1 LRNSALVLLT
11 LTCSMAF
18 GQGYSLP
25 GLQLVQP
32 NPNSGR
38 PMLVNTPCGSPE
50 NGMENWEIPI
60 LVYSDARIE
69 HYVDGPCIIAS
80 VQLGFER
87 SGKYDVRVYT
97 FYKAKDGFCNGY
109 PTLLSK
115 PEFMRECRRVIYK
128 TRRLSVDTRH
138 KTMIVTGVF
147 ALDEEGRHLS
157 FLPSDKD
164 WHPIADLDSD
174 PLAKP
179 FRAAIDQIT
188 QLVEK
193 KAEYFRRTYGGH

>member
-1 LRNSALVLLT
+1 MKNLVVLLM
-11 LTCSMAF
+11 LSYAAF

-25 GLQLVQP
+25 GLQLVRP
-32 NPNSGR
+32 DPTSGR
-38 PMLVNTPCGSPE
+38 PLLVNTPCGPPE
-50 NGMENWEIPI
+50 NGMDNWEIPI
-60 LVYSDARIE
+60 LVYSDSRVE
-69 HYVDGPCIIAS
+69 HYVDEPCIIAS

-97 FYKAKDGFCNGY
+97 FYKAKDAFCSTY
-109 PTLLSK
+109 PKLLSN

-128 TRRLSVDTRH
+128 TRRLSVNTRN
-138 KTMIVTGVF
+138 KTMVVTSVF

-164 WHPIADLDSD
+164 WHPIADLASD
-174 PLAKP
+174 PLSQP
-179 FRAAIDQIT
+179 FRAAVDRIT

-193 KAEYFRRTYGGH
+193 KAEYFKRTYEGH